1 MKVSMLL
8 ASAMA
13 LPMLAGAPALAASPS
28 TPPTE
33 IRIGDLHA
41 DTGPFAAISM
51 PVYYGLKLWVDQT
64 NASGGA
70 YVKAYDKKIPLKL
83 ISYNDQSNPATAAT
97 LINQL
102 ITQDHVDML
111 VSDSGSVL
119 TAVAVPIAKEHK
131 MFLFDPT
138 GTGAPF
144 FTNDNP
150 YIALLAD
157 PASTIWPEYI
167 ADWLDTEGVKHG
179 IKTVAILYSTNDF
192 TGTQAKA
199 VKGMIEK
206 AGKLKIVY
214 DQGVPTSTSDY
225 TVLLTNIAN
234 HNPDAVIELGYP
246 GNDIA
251 FLRNLENSGDQ
262 FKFVFTPYPGLEPE
276 LLKKNV
282 GMDGLDGIFTYVTG
296 ANYQFKVTKGMNL
309 PEYQKAWEAAYAH
322 TPGAEFGFN
331 AIAGYTTG
339 MVLQETL
346 ANAKSLDQMAFH
358 DAVFGLSDKLVT
370 ISGPFKL
377 AADGGQIGEIT
388 PLGQVRREGKDGMK
402 FVIVYPPTFANG
414 EAKIGK

>member
-1 MKVSMLL
+1 MKLSTLL
-8 ASAMA
+8 AGA
-13 LPMLAGAPALAASPS
+13 LLTPMLFAAPALAAGPGE
-28 TPPTE
+28 PPAQ
-33 IRIGDLHA
+33 IVIGNLHA

-70 YVKAYDKKIPLKL
+70 YVKAYNKKIPIKL

-102 ITQDHVDML
+102 ITQDHVNML

-144 FTNDNP
+144 FTGDNP

-157 PASTIWPEYI
+157 PASTIWPKYV
-167 ADWLDTEGVKHG
+167 ADWLNTEGAKQG

-199 VKGMIEK
+199 FKSMIDK

-251 FLRNLENSGDQ
+251 FLRGLENSGDQ

-276 LLKKNV
+276 LLLKNV
-282 GMDGLDGIFTYVTG
+282 GIAGLDGVFTYVTG
-296 ANYQFKVTKGMNL
+296 ANYEFKVTKGMNL
-309 PEYQKAWEAAYAH
+309 PEYKKAWEEKYAH
-322 TPGAEFGFN
+322 TPGADFGFN

-358 DAVFGLSDKLVT
+358 DAVFGLSGKLVT
-370 ISGPFKL
+370 ISGPFEL
-377 AADGGQIGEIT
+377 ASDGGQIGEIT
-388 PLGQVRREGKDGMK
+388 PLGQVRKEGKDGMK
-402 FVIVYPPTFANG
+402 FVIVYPSEFKNG
-414 EAKIGK
+414 NAKLGK